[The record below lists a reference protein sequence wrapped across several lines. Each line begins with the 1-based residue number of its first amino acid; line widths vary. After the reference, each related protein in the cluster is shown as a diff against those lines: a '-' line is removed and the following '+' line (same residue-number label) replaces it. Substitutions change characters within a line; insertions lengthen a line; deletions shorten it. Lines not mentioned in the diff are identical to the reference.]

1 MESFGRNGRDP
12 KIVAIGGGTGTS
24 TILQGLKEH
33 TANLTAI
40 VTMFDSGGSTG
51 LLRRDYGL
59 PPFGDLRQCLLALG
73 GVNDGTRPIR
83 DALEFRFGGESSL
96 NGHSVGN
103 LFMAALVS
111 LSDDLESCIDQLS
124 RILQVQGRVLP
135 VTLGK
140 ADLCAELEDGRIIH
154 GESHIDLRTAPLPRI
169 KRIFLDNEV
178 EPNPHAVQAIAE
190 ADAVVIGPGDLYT
203 SILPVFLVKGMAEA
217 LSTSRATRIYVCN
230 LMTKLGETDDFKAS
244 DFLRELECYTG
255 GGHLDWAIVNTSVPG
270 GTIQAT
276 YDEEGAQL
284 VEADLDALG
293 HCVNGIFASSFAT
306 DDLPLR
312 HAPDVV
318 GQAVLQI
325 VRAGRVGRCHRTDRP
340 ARGNGHRP
348 VPAKPGLPTVVKF
361 AGQAVKDT
369 APTPRR
375 QSSE

>member
-1 MESFGRNGRDP
+1 MESFGRNGQGP

-24 TILQGLKEH
+24 TMLQGLKAY

-73 GVNDGTRPIR
+73 QVNEGTSPIR

-111 LSDDLESCIDQLS
+111 LSDDLESCIDQIS

-169 KRIFLDNEV
+169 QRIFLDTEV
-178 EPNPHAVQAIAE
+178 EANPRAVQAIAE

-203 SILPVFLVKGMAEA
+203 SILPIFLVKGMAEA

-230 LMTKLGETDDFKAS
+230 LMTKLGETDGFKAS
-244 DFLRELECYTG
+244 DFLRELEHYTG
-255 GGHLDWAIVNTSVPG
+255 GAHVDWAIVNTSVPP
-270 GTIQAT
+270 GTVRAT
-276 YDEEGAQL
+276 YEDEGAQL
-284 VEADLDALG
+284 VEADMDTVG
-293 HCVNGIFASSFAT
+293 RHVNGVFAASLAT
-306 DDLPLR
+306 DGLPLR

-318 GQAVLQI
+318 GAAVMRI
-325 VRAGRVGRCHRTDRP
+325 VRAGRVKRYRPTDALPGATARP
-340 ARGNGHRP
+340 LG
-348 VPAKPGLPTVVKF
+348 
-361 AGQAVKDT
+361 
-369 APTPRR
+369 
-375 QSSE
+375 